1 MSGSGGFYKYR
12 CKHFLTYNCNNWVYV
27 NGAACACCL
36 AEGRDEK
43 QTPGGQQQQNQ
54 QSHHQALREQQQLLI
69 QAPRWARP
77 GEVHWDLCRIITTGS
92 SGNDWTLEYVG
103 QVLPL
108 MAASTAAAAAAHNIS
123 TVVSTSMVTNDT
135 PRPVMKTAGIGT
147 QNFGGY

>member
-36 AEGRDEK
+36 AEGRDEEQAPGAGERK
-43 QTPGGQQQQNQ
+43 QPP
-54 QSHHQALREQQQLLI
+54 HQALREQQLFI

-77 GEVHWDLCRIITTGS
+77 GEVHWDLCRMITTGS
-92 SGNDWTLEYVG
+92 GGNDWTLEYVG

-108 MAASTAAAAAAHNIS
+108 MAASTAAAASAHNIS
-123 TVVSTSMVTNDT
+123 TVVSTSMVTSDT
-135 PRPVMKTAGIGT
+135 PRPVMKTTGIGT
-147 QNFGGY
+147 QNLGGY